1 MGFDYNYDFWSKV
14 GKFESCGTE
23 EQRMVGKAID
33 SAIEERRLMADR
45 AEAKKDRQLKRD
57 VINYNYAQKL
67 VKDMDDRNIM
77 PTSGVRGMDE
87 IVTAASRTIADQAAY
102 LESERAR
109 TQDNN
114 AYAQAMA
121 RLNSDVD
128 NVKLMDKGAKAFL
141 GAYNTALE
149 NNNMS
154 DFNSVDLKGIAED
167 MRSGSPEGRFEN
179 KNGVMTWVSKN
190 PLTNEDY
197 SVAVSEFEQL
207 SKRFQSKDDIDTL
220 LKGTLTLNQSTGGNI
235 LSFDQDPVGMGGSG
249 LSAADMAYN
258 SLTDLIDQAGP
269 DNKERKSAAL
279 LVDHF
284 GVSSDEAKRLFTQV
298 LDQDQLTDQ
307 EKNDGILTEGDR
319 LLQQKWLNKA
329 RNMYGINQ
337 KAVNQE
343 NRSKEDQ
350 YMRYRETKNNMRDLA
365 DDQNALSN
373 FTVNNEDPNSVFSK
387 NSITGLQQ
395 LRQTNPG
402 QFASLVESDLV
413 RMGLTATPIYT
424 KEQTIFGEDG
434 MPEIIPSRIAGYKVV
449 NNKQDKSRQ
458 NTVDILLDDWELGLD
473 AVYNKIFEAS
483 GVGRNTKGDTRSFKG
498 NTNDFM
504 QDPQAVGAN
513 YNGIII

>member
-14 GKFESCGTE
+14 GKFESGGAE

-33 SAIEERRLMADR
+33 SAIEERRLIADR
-45 AEAKKDRQLKRD
+45 AEAKKDRQLNRD
-57 VINYNYAQKL
+57 VVNYNYAQKL

-179 KNGVMTWVSKN
+179 RNGVMTWVSKN
-190 PLTNEDY
+190 P
-197 SVAVSEFEQL
+197 
-207 SKRFQSKDDIDTL
+207 
-220 LKGTLTLNQSTGGNI
+220 
-235 LSFDQDPVGMGGSG
+235 
-249 LSAADMAYN
+249 
-258 SLTDLIDQAGP
+258 LTDLIDQAGP

-350 YMRYRETKNNMRDLA
+350 YMKYRENRNNMQDLA

-424 KEQTIFGEDG
+424 KEQTILGEDG
-434 MPEIIPSRIAGYKVV
+434 LAQIIPSRLAGYKVV
-449 NNKQDKSRQ
+449 NNKQDKTRQ

-483 GVGRNTKGDTRSFKG
+483 GVKRNTKGDTRSFKG

-504 QDPQAVGAN
+504 QDPQAVGGN